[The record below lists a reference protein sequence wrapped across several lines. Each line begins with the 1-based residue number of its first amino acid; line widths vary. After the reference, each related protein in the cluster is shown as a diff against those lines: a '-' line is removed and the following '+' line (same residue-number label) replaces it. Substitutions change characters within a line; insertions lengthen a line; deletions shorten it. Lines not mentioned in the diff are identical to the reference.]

1 MSFLAIFPAVDTAL
15 PALQAYSG
23 TALSL
28 VRPALGLG
36 ALAGLMVMFKPLLVG
51 MLRAGLLILLPR
63 KSYMERILHRNMDA
77 ALTLYR
83 MARDLDSS
91 HPSLASELRSIAAR
105 G

>member
-15 PALQAYSG
+15 PALQTYGG

-28 VRPALGLG
+28 IRPALGLG
-36 ALAGLMVMFKPLLVG
+36 VLASLMILFKPLLVG
-51 MLRAGLLILLPR
+51 VLRAGLLILRPR
-63 KSYMERILHRNMDA
+63 KSYVERVLHRNIDA